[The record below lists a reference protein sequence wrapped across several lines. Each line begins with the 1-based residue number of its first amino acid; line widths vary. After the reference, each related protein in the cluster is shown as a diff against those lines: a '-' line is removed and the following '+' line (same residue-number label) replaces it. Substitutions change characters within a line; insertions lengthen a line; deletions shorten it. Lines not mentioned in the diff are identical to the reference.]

1 MSLCCADDEKTVGF
15 DALAAIFFFDK
26 RTFIAFV
33 LNSVVKDSSNRTTTW
48 IKKIKNWRIALI
60 VRLVVGDSMEYDAAP
75 NTYKKP

>member
-1 MSLCCADDEKTVGF
+1 MSLCCADDDKTVGF

-33 LNSVVKDSSNRTTTW
+33 LNSVVEDSSSR
-48 IKKIKNWRIALI
+48 IKIWMIKIKIWRIALI
-60 VRLVVGDSMEYDAAP
+60 ERLVVGGSMEYDAAT